1 MQQGDPLGPL
11 FFALVLHK
19 VIAAIDADD
28 DYLRLILQAWYL
40 DDGVLAGPRQAVL
53 RALSII
59 EDLGPPLG
67 IFINL
72 SKCELFSRS
81 DISMFP
87 PVMKASHVPHLDI
100 LGTPIGDFLFC
111 TGFFA
116 AKRAEL
122 TKLLSMLED
131 VSDIDPQV
139 AFNLLR
145 LCSGFCKMVHLARST
160 PPSEAADSL
169 KIFPF
174 VHLALPLQ
182 ITII

>member
-1 MQQGDPLGPL
+1 M

-19 VIAAIDADD
+19 VIATSNADD
-28 DYLRLILQAWYL
+28 DCLRFILQAWYL
-40 DDGVLAGPRQAVL
+40 DDGVLAGLRQAVL

-67 IFINL
+67 IFINV
-72 SKCELFSRS
+72 SECELFSHS

-87 PVMKASHVPHLDI
+87 PVMRASHVLHLDI
-100 LGTPIGDFLFC
+100 LGTPIGDYLFC

-116 AKRAEL
+116 AKRAEF
-122 TKLLSMLED
+122 TKLLSKLED

-145 LCSGFCKMVHLARST
+145 HYSGFCKMVHLARSIIPPP
-160 PPSEAADSL
+160 PPS
-169 KIFPF
+169 PPPPPPPQ
-174 VHLALPLQ
+174 HGC
-182 ITII
+182 

>member
-1 MQQGDPLGPL
+1 M
-11 FFALVLHK
+11 
-19 VIAAIDADD
+19 
-28 DYLRLILQAWYL
+28 
-40 DDGVLAGPRQAVL
+40 LAGPRQAVL

-59 EDLGPPLG
+59 EDFGPPLG

-72 SKCELFSRS
+72 SKCQLFSRS
-81 DISMFP
+81 DISWFP

-100 LGTPIGDFLFC
+100 LGTPIGDYLFC

-160 PPSEAADSL
+160 PP
-169 KIFPF
+169 
-174 VHLALPLQ
+174 LAWLL
-182 ITII
+182 IL